1 MATEK
6 GAIGALSCF
15 RQVPTLVGT
24 EAPTKVGL
32 YATGPYWA
40 SFAFSA
46 AISFTGAS
54 AVAGRPRGSTAEM

>member
-1 MATEK
+1 M
-6 GAIGALSCF
+6 GALFCS

-24 EAPTKVGL
+24 EAPTKIGL
-32 YATGPYWA
+32 YPTSPYWA

-54 AVAGRPRGSTAEM
+54 AMAGRPRGSTAEM